1 MERTSE
7 MLRPEIQAKD
17 LRTASKR
24 RSARMNCRVP
34 VTIAWNEA
42 VRPLAHKEPGFT
54 RVVNSNGCLLVSP
67 KEIDLLQRL
76 RVTNLA
82 TKQEIDAEVVWKG
95 TQRPDGWDLG
105 VKLIEPTADFWGID
119 F

>member
-1 MERTSE
+1 MEEIPQILSA
-7 MLRPEIQAKD
+7 EIQAKD

-34 VTIAWNEA
+34 VAISWNGKSAGIA
-42 VRPLAHKEPGFT
+42 HFEPAFT

-67 KEIDLLQRL
+67 REIDLQQRL

-82 TKQEIDAEVVWKG
+82 TRQEAAAEVVWKG

-105 VKLIEPTADFWGID
+105 VKLVEPVSDFWGVD

>member
-42 VRPLAHKEPGFT
+42 IRPHMEPGFT
-54 RVVNSNGCLLVSP
+54 RVVNSFGCLLVSP
-67 KEIDLLQRL
+67 REIDLKQRL

-105 VKLIEPTADFWGID
+105 VKLIEPTSDFWGMD

>member
-34 VTIAWNEA
+34 VTIAWHEA
-42 VRPLAHKEPGFT
+42 VRPLRHVEPGFT
-54 RVVNSNGCLLVSP
+54 RVVNSYGCLLVSP
-67 KEIDLLQRL
+67 REIDLQQRL

-95 TQRPDGWDLG
+95 TKRPDGWDLG
-105 VKLIEPTADFWGID
+105 VKLIEPTSDFWGID

>member
-1 MERTSE
+1 
-7 MLRPEIQAKD
+7 MLGPETQAKD

-24 RSARMNCRVP
+24 RNARMNCRVA
-34 VTIAWNEA
+34 VIIAWNEVA
-42 VRPLAHKEPGFT
+42 RPHTHVESGFT
-54 RVVNSNGCLLVSP
+54 RVVNSYGCLLVSP
-67 KEIDLLQRL
+67 REIDLQQRL

-95 TQRPDGWDLG
+95 TKRPDGWDLG
-105 VKLIEPTADFWGID
+105 VKLIEPTSDFWGID